1 MVCCPVRA
9 SLSLN
14 ENKASTGPEP
24 TGPPV
29 GFLFLKQPEVAMS
42 PIPVTRS
49 HGLEALELVSPDG
62 ARATLLLHGAH
73 LVSWV
78 PAGGDEQL
86 YLSPT
91 SAFATGQAIRGG
103 VPVIFPQFN
112 TRGPLQKHGFAR
124 TKPWQLI
131 SAEAGKDDALAVLRL
146 ADDGATRMVWPHQ
159 FEAEISIRISGRT
172 LEMELACENRGD
184 APFSFAAA
192 LHTYLR
198 LTSSMSASLQGLS
211 GLAYWDSVEKRAG
224 TQHEDLLRLDGSE
237 LDRIYQDLKDTL
249 TLRDTDR
256 RVRITQQGFSDVV
269 VWNPG
274 EEKGAQFSDMPA
286 DGYRQM
292 LCVEA
297 AQVLQPVTLAP
308 GESWAAMQVLELE

>member
-1 MVCCPVRA
+1 MSSILISRA
-9 SLSLN
+9 
-14 ENKASTGPEP
+14 
-24 TGPPV
+24 
-29 GFLFLKQPEVAMS
+29 
-42 PIPVTRS
+42 
-49 HGLEALELVSPDG
+49 HGLEAIELTAPDG

-78 PAGGDEQL
+78 PAGGEEQL

-91 SAFATGQAIRGG
+91 SPFATGQAIRGG

-124 TKPWQLI
+124 NKPWQLV
-131 SAEAGKDDALAVLRL
+131 SAESGKDDALAVLRL
-146 ADDGATRMVWPHQ
+146 TDDGASRMVWPHA
-159 FEAEISIRISGRT
+159 FEAEISVRITGRT

-184 APFSFAAA
+184 TPFSFAAA

-198 LTSSMSASLQGLS
+198 LKSSLSASLQGLS
-211 GLAYWDSVEKRAG
+211 GLAYWDSVENRAH

-237 LDRIYQDLKDTL
+237 LDRIYMSVKDEL
-249 TLRDTDR
+249 MLRDTDR
-256 RVRITQQGFSDVV
+256 RLRVSQQGFSDVV

-274 EEKGAQFSDMPA
+274 EEKGAAFSDMPA

-297 AQVLQPVTLAP
+297 AQVLHPVELAP
-308 GESWAAMQVLELE
+308 GESWAAMQVLELQ